1 MSATTIQSKG
11 LQFADDFFNSF
22 KALRIIQRII
32 SKNLANLP
40 KHRKTLTLQTL
51 CRF

>member
-11 LQFADDFFNSF
+11 LQFADDFFNPF
-22 KALRIIQRII
+22 KALRIIQCII
-32 SKNLANLP
+32 RKNLANLP
-40 KHRKTLTLQTL
+40 KYHKTLMLQTF

>member
-1 MSATTIQSKG
+1 MSCAAIQSQR

-32 SKNLANLP
+32 RKNLANLP
-40 KHRKTLTLQTL
+40 KYRKTLTLQTFY
-51 CRF
+51 RF